1 MVLYTIFIYLLI
13 LLWSVKRFSTYF
25 NPVTLVALGFLLPTL
40 SLFICEKLDLLRGR
54 DLSLVDTSCIYNLI
68 GYFSFLFPWMKYRDI
83 DMYKSKQQISFNVFF
98 MSCKILIMIIS
109 ICLIMAFIS
118 LGGVPFLRMLNGNLD
133 VEEYNALL
141 SRLPMGLMSIIGAL
155 STVLYLQFATFIM
168 HFSTEKE
175 HKLFIATLLFMCVL
189 TSMWQGK
196 RQGLLLFIFI
206 VIVFMFQRARF
217 RFNFKTVRK
226 IIIIVGIF
234 FMFGGIFTHISSIRN
249 NTDESNQFELL
260 EYAMFAPMNW
270 AYMTDLFS
278 PYGTVYFPSIL
289 LCEIIP
295 RRLGGSLGDFRDNLF
310 EPTSPSGYFSYWY
323 ADYGIL
329 GVVMGGL
336 LLGYISKFFYLRRNR
351 SEYYMYIYILILW
364 CCVTVVIYSHLLTI
378 TLYTKLIFLNI
389 YFSLLYRY
397 ERKYNQILK

>member
-1 MVLYTIFIYLLI
+1 MVSYTIFIYLFI
-13 LLWSVKRFSTYF
+13 IFWSARRFSVFF

-54 DLSLVDTSCIYNLI
+54 DLSLVDTSCVYNLI
-68 GYFSFLFPWMKYRDI
+68 GYFAFLIPWI
-83 DMYKSKQQISFNVFF
+83 GYKDTYIRESKWVISSYTLFI
-98 MSCKILIMIIS
+98 SCKRMMLLTFL
-109 ICLIMAFIS
+109 CLIMAFVS

-141 SRLPMGLMSIIGAL
+141 SRLPIGLMAIIGAL
-155 STVLYLQFATFIM
+155 STVLYLQFATFIVN
-168 HFSTEKE
+168 FSKWKK
-175 HKLFIATLLFMCVL
+175 HKIFLAILLLMCLATA
-189 TSMWQGK
+189 MWQGK

-206 VIVFMFQRARF
+206 VIAFIFQRVHF
-217 RFNFKTVRK
+217 SFNIKTIRK
-226 IIIIVGIF
+226 IIIIAGILF
-234 FMFGGIFTHISSIRN
+234 LFWGIFTRISSIRN
-249 NTDESNQFELL
+249 NTNESNQFELV

-270 AYMTDLFS
+270 AYMTELFS
-278 PYGTVYFPSIL
+278 PYGTVYLPSMVVS
-289 LCEIIP
+289 EIIP
-295 RRLGGSLGDFRDNLF
+295 RRLGDGLGDYRDYLF

-323 ADYGIL
+323 ADYGIWGIVIGGICL
-329 GVVMGGL
+329 GC
-336 LLGYISKFFYLRRNR
+336 ISKFFYSRRNI

-397 ERKYNQILK
+397 ESKHNLILK